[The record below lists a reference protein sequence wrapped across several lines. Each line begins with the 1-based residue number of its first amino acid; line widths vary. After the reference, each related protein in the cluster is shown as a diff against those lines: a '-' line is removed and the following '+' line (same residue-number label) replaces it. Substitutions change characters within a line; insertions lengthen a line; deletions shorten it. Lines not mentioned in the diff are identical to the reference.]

1 MESYYYSVASNPA
14 QPIHGRLHVWFAGES
29 QTKPEH
35 ALGPKIYDHYLLHA
49 VESGHGIFR
58 TESEVYDLRPGDCF
72 LIHPGEIVSYTSDQ
86 HDPWRYRWVA
96 FNGDHVGE
104 ELNRIGLIP
113 EKPVAHISTESQV
126 SGWIQQIIQLFHS
139 KEVSAPIAAA
149 GYLHLI
155 WADIMSRS
163 EQPSHITFA
172 EPQVQRMVKQMM
184 SYMSAQYAHP
194 ISIEQMSISLGYN
207 RAYLSRVFKQE
218 TGMTPVTYLLKL
230 RIDQSKR
237 ILRER
242 PDLSIEQVAASVGL
256 ADPLYFSR
264 QFKREVGESPSRY
277 RIATGAASQIK
288 GKDHT

>member
-1 MESYYYSVASNPA
+1 
-14 QPIHGRLHVWFAGES
+14 
-29 QTKPEH
+29 
-35 ALGPKIYDHYLLHA
+35 
-49 VESGHGIFR
+49 
-58 TESEVYDLRPGDCF
+58 
-72 LIHPGEIVSYTSDQ
+72 
-86 HDPWRYRWVA
+86 
-96 FNGDHVGE
+96 
-104 ELNRIGLIP
+104 
-113 EKPVAHISTESQV
+113 
-126 SGWIQQIIQLFHS
+126 
-139 KEVSAPIAAA
+139 
-149 GYLHLI
+149 
-155 WADIMSRS
+155 MSRS